1 MQQRSVDEDRAKR
14 IRQQLPSS
22 AAQRALPSMLL
33 RRSELLRR
41 GGGGMNTHTHSLS
54 VSSCASEASDDSF
67 CSRATTGRIGRR
79 LEPRT
84 ADHHPPAA
92 GGGCPGRRRRRSGQ
106 RLPRRRRRRR

>member
-67 CSRATTGRIGRR
+67 CSRATTGRIG
-79 LEPRT
+79 
-84 ADHHPPAA
+84 
-92 GGGCPGRRRRRSGQ
+92 GGGGDYGFAQPQRRSGGGAAEV
-106 RLPRRRRRRR
+106 PVGDP